1 MDVVIR
7 AAAVYLVL
15 LVVLRVA
22 GKRTMAQVTTFDFIL
37 LLIIGDAVADA
48 LLGEDSSVTAA
59 ALVVTTLVIM
69 ERLSDYISWRLP
81 RFKRALESV
90 PVVLVQDGRPVQ
102 EVMDRERMS
111 SDDVL
116 SAARA
121 TQGLESM
128 DQIKWAVLE
137 TSGEISIVPRQD
149 G

>member
-7 AAAVYLVL
+7 AVGVYLVL
-15 LVVLRVA
+15 LVVLRIS

-37 LLIIGDAVADA
+37 LLIISEAISEA
-48 LLGEDSSVTAA
+48 LVGEDSSLTAA
-59 ALVVTTLVIM
+59 AVVVITIVLL

-81 RFKRALESV
+81 RVKRVLESV
-90 PVVLVQDGRPVQ
+90 PVVLVEDGRPIRD
-102 EVMDRERMS
+102 VMDRERIS

-116 SAARA
+116 AAARE

-128 DQIKWAVLE
+128 DQIRWAVLE
-137 TSGEISIVPRQD
+137 TSGDISVVPRQD

>member
-90 PVVLVQDGRPVQ
+90 PVVLVQDGRPIQ
-102 EVMDRERMS
+102 DVMDRERMS
-111 SDDVL
+111 PDDVL

-128 DQIKWAVLE
+128 AQIKWAVLE